1 MQFGNCSAQDLSQ
14 SSNIS
19 NFFGDSCTDG
29 KTHEYVVGRSPTE
42 NCTTVLER
50 LIMGTSISFLKMNW
64 RACEAKQSARTC
76 FFLAL
81 QIRDLHFWQLV
92 AAPKSSLQ

>member
-1 MQFGNCSAQDLSQ
+1 
-14 SSNIS
+14 
-19 NFFGDSCTDG
+19 
-29 KTHEYVVGRSPTE
+29 
-42 NCTTVLER
+42 
-50 LIMGTSISFLKMNW
+50 MGTSISFLKMNW